1 MVFTYCIL
9 WIALLTSTG
18 GLVIGQTWMS
28 GLGLL
33 LAALAALLLR
43 PKTASVVEA
52 VVEPLVVEEPP
63 LSVEP
68 LLLEVLPTWSQ
79 NLGQV
84 RTLVQTN
91 IGQLFGRF
99 DALGQRLGQTLAS
112 SEQVIGGDGMSTS
125 LRQAQERLNEVVQAF
140 HDASRHKAH
149 LLTTIEYLNDYAS
162 ELQAMA
168 KRVQDIASQTNLL
181 ALNAAIEA
189 ARAGEHGRG
198 FSVVAD
204 EVRKLSTLSAETG
217 QRMGEK
223 VGEIN
228 QAIRSTVGAAQEM
241 AGYETSNLQY
251 LDQIAGQVMHSLG
264 LNLKELSETSA
275 RLQQDARTTQ
285 GDIEQI
291 VVGLQFQDR
300 TDQMLDHLQTD
311 LQRLQQAVISQDPC
325 LADPQRWLRELRQ
338 HFTTDEER
346 HGQRRKAASS
356 DVTFF

>member
-1 MVFTYCIL
+1 MVFAYCAL
-9 WIALLTSTG
+9 WIAILITFA
-18 GLVIGQTWMS
+18 GLALGQTWLAVCGA
-28 GLGLL
+28 GLG
-33 LAALAALLLR
+33 AVTAVFLR
-43 PKTASVVEA
+43 PRPAAPVA
-52 VVEPLVVEEPP
+52 PAEPIETSLPAP
-63 LSVEP
+63 AVEP

-84 RTLVQTN
+84 RDVVQDN
-91 IGQLFGRF
+91 IRQLFNSF
-99 DALGQRLGQTLAS
+99 DSLGQRLAQTLHN
-112 SEQVIGGDGMSTS
+112 SEQVLGGDGMGTS
-125 LRQAQERLNEVVQAF
+125 LRQAQQRLNEVVQAF
-140 HDASRHKAH
+140 HDASQHKTQ
-149 LLTTIEYLNDYAS
+149 LLATIEHLNDYAS
-162 ELQAMA
+162 ELQGMA

-228 QAIRSTVGAAQEM
+228 QAIRSTVSAAQQM
-241 AGYETSNLQY
+241 AGNEQSNLEY
-251 LDQIAGQVMHSLG
+251 LDQIAGQVMQG
-264 LNLKELSETSA
+264 LNTNLTELSETSA
-275 RLQQDARTTQ
+275 LLQQDARTTQ
-285 GDIEQI
+285 TDIEQI

-300 TDQMLDHLQTD
+300 TDQMLDHLQND
-311 LQRLQQAVISQDPC
+311 LQRLRQAVIDQDPC
-325 LADPQRWLRELRQ
+325 ITDPQRWLSDLRK

-346 HGQRRKAASS
+346 HGQRRKAVVS